1 MTDTFNSIEEF
12 GTLKFLHWKVL
23 QFAFEALFNKR
34 SPADALRND
43 IENNG
48 YLVFD
53 QLTQETFIRQ

>member
-12 GTLKFLHWKVL
+12 GTLKFLNWEVL
-23 QFAFEALFNKR
+23 QFAFEALFSKR

-43 IENNG
+43 IENEG

-53 QLTQETFIRQ
+53 PLTQETFICQ